1 MTTRYPTLDEVL
13 GLHEGFMHVQGTAAI
28 LAEQGKLEAALARP
42 QATVFGEDAFP
53 TLAEKAAALLQAVVI
68 GHPFFDGNKRAA
80 LGSRL
85 FLLEINGSDVL
96 GGDHDA
102 MHTVVLVLRDVRFS
116 VLPLARRTLPAQT
129 IFMRQFVANDTW
141 HG

>member
-28 LAEQGKLEAALARP
+28 LADQGKLEAALARP
-42 QATVFGEDAFP
+42 QATVFGDDAFP

-80 LGSRL
+80 LGSTL
-85 FLLEINGSDVL
+85 FLLEINGIDVL
-96 GGDHDA
+96 GADHDA
-102 MHTVVLVLRDVRFS
+102 LYDFVIAVTTGELRE
-116 VLPLARRTLPAQT
+116 LADIASGIERL
-129 IFMRQFVANDTW
+129 F
-141 HG
+141 GL